1 MALNRGVTN
10 RVNWVLDNCLPPVV
24 RDAPALMRPLMRM
37 VLGPLYNDYV
47 RFKEQAAGMSAAE
60 YRAVYRRL
68 HETFL
73 ARETDLS
80 PACVE
85 AIRRETI
92 GPAVLDAGCGRGY
105 LSRVLAGD
113 GLRVTATDIAPA
125 AGAGKYFAVAADIE
139 SLPFA
144 ARSFDTVI
152 STHTLEHVLNAG
164 VALAELRRLARR
176 RLILVV
182 PRQRPYR
189 FTFDLHLN
197 YFPYAWSLRNFL
209 GNPKARIEVIDN
221 DLFAVEDLD

>member
-10 RVNWVLDNCLPPVV
+10 RVNWVLDNCLPPMV
-24 RDAPALMRPLMRM
+24 RDAPVLMRPLMRL
-37 VLGPLYNDYV
+37 VLGPLYGDYV

-60 YRAVYRRL
+60 YRAVYGRL

-80 PACVE
+80 AGCVA
-85 AIRRETI
+85 AIRREAI

-105 LSRVLAGD
+105 LSRLLASD
-113 GLRVTATDIAPA
+113 GLTVTAADIAP
-125 AGAGKYFAVAADIE
+125 GAGEYFAVAADIE
-139 SLPFA
+139 NLPFA

-152 STHTLEHVLNAG
+152 STHTLEHVLNAEA
-164 VALAELRRLARR
+164 ALAELRRVARK

-209 GNPKARIEVIDN
+209 RNPKARIEVIDN
-221 DLFAVEDLD
+221 DLFAVEDLG